1 MASTEVRTEA
11 AAPLHRAGVAARP
24 CFPIAG
30 VIASVT
36 AAAMLS
42 GCAALLSHESPLP
55 QDGPVMTDIYRNH
68 LRGKADDGADAEGS
82 APRDRLPRRGADE
95 DAVNAQ
101 RRVLS
106 EPLNNRFE
114 RLPNPDLVMHVFP
127 HLSPGRNPVPGYDTT
142 FPMYETVQYAMPGEV
157 APRYQP
163 GNSAIYPA
171 PAAARLPQ
179 PAERADLATAD
190 GQRKRHLLAMVEKL
204 SPRAA
209 RVLAEYDERYTARC
223 KTPLSADALMAV
235 PSSGIV
241 AYDRMFANAAVA
253 DYPRGGI
260 PGGELVR
267 CDTPPSVPP
276 KSAVATPAL
285 TEPKGYN

>member
-1 MASTEVRTEA
+1 MASTEVRIGATA
-11 AAPLHRAGVAARP
+11 ALHCAGVAARL
-24 CFPIAG
+24 CLPIAG

-36 AAAMLS
+36 MAATLS

-55 QDGPVMTDIYRNH
+55 QDGPMMTDIYRNH

-82 APRDRLPRRGADE
+82 APRARLPRRGADE

-101 RRVLS
+101 RRALS

-163 GNSAIYPA
+163 GNSAIYPV
-171 PAAARLPQ
+171 PAIARLPQ

-241 AYDRMFANAAVA
+241 AYDQMFANASVA

-267 CDTPPSVPP
+267 CDSPLSVSR
-276 KSAVATPAL
+276 KAAVATTAL
-285 TEPKGYN
+285 VESKGYN